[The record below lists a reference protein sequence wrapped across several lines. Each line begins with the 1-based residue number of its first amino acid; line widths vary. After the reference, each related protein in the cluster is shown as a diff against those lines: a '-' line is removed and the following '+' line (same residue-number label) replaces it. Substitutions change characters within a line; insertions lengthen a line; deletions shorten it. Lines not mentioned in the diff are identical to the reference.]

1 MISNIADRVVLAS
14 PELRM
19 APLGSDNLYARH
31 KALLKQHALTK
42 ENIGLDIGVHY
53 NNSYKSSKMLST
65 YICGGRL
72 HLEVCINEAVRLF

>member
-1 MISNIADRVVLAS
+1 MRSNIAGRVVLAS

-31 KALLKQHALTK
+31 KALLKQHTLTK

-53 NNSYKSSKMLST
+53 KA
-65 YICGGRL
+65 
-72 HLEVCINEAVRLF
+72 HLPQWSAAELPAGVEPLVM

>member
-1 MISNIADRVVLAS
+1 MRSNIADRVVLAS

-31 KALLKQHALTK
+31 KALLKQHTLTK

-53 NNSYKSSKMLST
+53 ILPCPLY
-65 YICGGRL
+65 
-72 HLEVCINEAVRLF
+72 

>member
-53 NNSYKSSKMLST
+53 MP
-65 YICGGRL
+65 C
-72 HLEVCINEAVRLF
+72 A